1 MPTQKKIDAV
11 ASLTQKADKASSI
24 IFADYRTIK
33 HKQLEKLR
41 TSIKS
46 VDGEFI
52 VTKNKLLERALGER
66 SAAVKD
72 QLRES
77 TATLFSFGDEIL
89 PLKELLKFFK
99 TVGVGKAKGG
109 LLGAKVLSE
118 AEVNQLAKLPGR
130 QELLGKLV
138 GQMKSPLYGLHHA
151 LSWNMNKL
159 VWALNAVKGTK
170 TA

>member
-11 ASLTQKADKASSI
+11 EAMTEKVAKAKSI
-24 IFADYRTIK
+24 VFADYRTIK

-41 TSIKS
+41 AS
-46 VDGEFI
+46 VKTMDGEFV
-52 VTKNKLLERALGER
+52 VTKNKLLERALGDR
-66 SAAVKD
+66 SASVKD
-72 QLRES
+72 QLRE
-77 TATLFSFGDEIL
+77 TTGTLFSFGDEIL

-109 LLGAKVLSE
+109 ILGTKVMSE

-138 GQMKSPLYGLHHA
+138 GQMKSPVYGLHRA
-151 LSWNMNKL
+151 LSWNINTL
-159 VWALNAVKGTK
+159 VWALQAVKGTK
-170 TA
+170 KV

>member
-11 ASLTQKADKASSI
+11 ASLAEKAKKASSI

-41 TSIKS
+41 TSLKPMK
-46 VDGEFI
+46 GEFI

-66 SAAVKD
+66 GASVREHLK
-72 QLRES
+72 ES

-99 TVGVGKAKGG
+99 TVGVGKPKGG
-109 LLGAKVLSE
+109 LLGTKVLSE
-118 AEVNQLAKLPGR
+118 TEVSEFAKLPGR
-130 QELLGKLV
+130 QELLGRLV
-138 GQMKSPLYGLHHA
+138 GQMKSPLYGLHRA
-151 LSWNMNKL
+151 LSWNINSL

-170 TA
+170 KA